1 MTLSAIVLSIVSIGV
16 VVTMSLSLK
25 ILRKHGSTPMLKGMA
40 VLLMALA
47 VIWFGYFV
55 VLLFF

>member
-16 VVTMSLSLK
+16 VVTMSLSMKL
-25 ILRKHGSTPMLKGMA
+25 LRKHGSTPMVKGMA
-40 VLLMALA
+40 LLLMVLA
-47 VIWFGYFV
+47 VVWMGYFV

>member
-1 MTLSAIVLSIVSIGV
+1 MTLSAIVLSIVSVGV

-25 ILRKHGSTPMLKGMA
+25 LLRKHGSTPMAKGMA
-40 VLLMALA
+40 LLLMVLA
-47 VIWFGYFV
+47 VVWLGYFV

>member
-25 ILRKHGSTPMLKGMA
+25 LLRKHGSTPMVKGMA
-40 VLLMALA
+40 LLLMLLA
-47 VIWFGYFV
+47 VVWLGYFV